1 MKKILI
7 LMAAMLTALATNAR
21 TLIVYYSYTSN
32 VHRIACEL
40 QARTGADTV
49 RIQPAEKG
57 LHYEAD
63 NYALGSALISAIRNN
78 PDDAS
83 SYPAIDPVNVDLSR
97 YDTLFIGAPLWW
109 SDMAAPL
116 QTYLFHHGAEMAG
129 KKIGLFVS
137 SASSGISGVEADA
150 RRLVP
155 GGNFLSPSLWVRSA
169 QVSSCGAMLDNW
181 LSQIG
186 FGKESAKMEIAVNGH
201 RLTASLADNSSAKA
215 LLQLLREGSVTVNAS
230 EYGGFEMVG
239 ALPQS
244 LPANDEQ
251 INTVPGDIIL
261 YQGRSICFYYGN
273 NSWNFT
279 RLGKIDNAG
288 SLDLRSIFGVSAG
301 NATFVLSVSNGAA
314 NSVNDG
320 EDFVVTAVYS
330 PDGRRIASGLEGLGN
345 GMYIVYGQKADGT
358 MTSKKVFVGR

>member
-7 LMAAMLTALATNAR
+7 LMAAMLSAFAMSSR
-21 TLIVYYSYTSN
+21 SLIVYYSYTSN

-40 QARTGADTV
+40 QARTGVDTV

-57 LHYEAD
+57 LRYEAD
-63 NYALGSALISAIRNN
+63 NYALGSALISAIRDN

-97 YDTLFIGAPLWW
+97 YDTIFIGAPLWW

-116 QTYLFHHGAEMAG
+116 QTYLFHNGAAMGG

-137 SASSGISGVEADA
+137 SASSGIGGVEADA

-155 GGNFLSPSLWVRSA
+155 GGDFLSPSLWVRSA
-169 QVSSCGAMLDNW
+169 QSSSCGPMLDAW
-181 LSQIG
+181 LTQIG
-186 FGKESAKMEIAVNGH
+186 FGRETAKMEIAVNGH
-201 RLTASLADNSSAKA
+201 RLTASLADNSSAQA
-215 LLQLLREGSVTVNAS
+215 LLQLLKEGPVTVNAS

-244 LPANDEQ
+244 LPTNDEQ
-251 INTVPGDIIL
+251 TSTVPGDIIL

-279 RLGKIDNAG
+279 RLGKIDNVA

-301 NATFVLSVSNGAA
+301 NATFVLSVAGGGVKDVGTGDGFTVT
-314 NSVNDG
+314 SV
-320 EDFVVTAVYS
+320 FTT
-330 PDGRRIASGLEGLGN
+330 DGRRVSPGLEGLASGF
-345 GMYIVYGQKADGT
+345 YIARGRYADGT
-358 MTSKKVFVGR
+358 MATRKIVVRK